1 MVGKRDKP
9 EEIVMKLR
17 QVEVF
22 VSQRAPVADA
32 VRQFCVTKEICCL
45 RRQEHGRLNLGW
57 VKRLMELAYH
67 PDITN
72 VAGRCLWGMN
82 GSVPE
87 AADRAY
93 LAGEVIKLLGLRS
106 DDYLWEKGLRLLSAG
121 ITAEHLPALQALAKR
136 ETLPHKRREDLQELI
151 AYIQPKP

>member
-1 MVGKRDKP
+1 MAGKRDKP

-57 VKRLMELAYH
+57 VKRLMELEFDFTWLRKATH
-67 PDITN
+67 
-72 VAGRCLWGMN
+72 GRLIFLCLICARTRQ
-82 GSVPE
+82 P
-87 AADRAY
+87 AA
-93 LAGEVIKLLGLRS
+93 RS
-106 DDYLWEKGLRLLSAG
+106 RCN
-121 ITAEHLPALQALAKR
+121 
-136 ETLPHKRREDLQELI
+136 
-151 AYIQPKP
+151 